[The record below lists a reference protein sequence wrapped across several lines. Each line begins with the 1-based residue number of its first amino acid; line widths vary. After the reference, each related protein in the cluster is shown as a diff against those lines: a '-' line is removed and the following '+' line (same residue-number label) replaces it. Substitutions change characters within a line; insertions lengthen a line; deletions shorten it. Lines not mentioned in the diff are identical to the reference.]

1 MTPSESG
8 LFIRHQDF
16 QTRLKW
22 HRLRRHAGDP
32 LFSPAVMADGFKL
45 GASMEIDLRV
55 RADGG
60 FAVLHDEM
68 LEGETTG
75 RGSVREQAKVDF
87 DGLTMLGGANSV
99 MLSETLAGLIANA
112 HPDALLQFDMKDGL
126 DRIGERGIDHLRD
139 HFSGSL
145 SRLIVSGSDLPLIIA
160 LRQCMPDLKRG
171 IDPTD
176 KLVEIQRQSGWAA
189 VERELVAD
197 VGGPT
202 EPDTIYL
209 SWQLL
214 LHAAKNGL
222 DLIGLCHRHG
232 KVVDAWT
239 YNLRTPEAGFTD
251 PEWAEFSALMAL
263 RPDQITTD
271 GAPAMERS
279 WLQRSGSVAP

>member
-1 MTPSESG
+1 MTPSELG
-8 LFIRHQDF
+8 LVLHHQGF

-32 LFSPAVMADGFKL
+32 LFAPDVMADGFKL

-60 FAVLHDEM
+60 FAVLHDEV

-75 RGSVREQAKVDF
+75 RGPVRETLAGEF
-87 DGLTMLGGANSV
+87 HRLTMLDGANPV
-99 MLSETLAGLIANA
+99 MLSETLAGLIADA
-112 HPDALLQFDMKDGL
+112 HPDALLQFDMKDDL

-139 HFSGSL
+139 HFSGSF
-145 SRLIVSGSDLPLIIA
+145 SRLIASGSDLPLIIA

-176 KLVEIQRQSGWAA
+176 KLVEIQHQDGWAA
-189 VERELVAD
+189 VERELVVDLA
-197 VGGPT
+197 GPT

-214 LHAAKNGL
+214 LHAAQSGL
-222 DLIGLCHRHG
+222 DLIGLCHGHG

-239 YNLRTPEAGFTD
+239 YNLQTPEAGFSD
-251 PEWAEFSALMAL
+251 GEWAEFSALMAL
-263 RPDQITTD
+263 RPDQVTTD
-271 GAPAMERS
+271 RAPAMERA